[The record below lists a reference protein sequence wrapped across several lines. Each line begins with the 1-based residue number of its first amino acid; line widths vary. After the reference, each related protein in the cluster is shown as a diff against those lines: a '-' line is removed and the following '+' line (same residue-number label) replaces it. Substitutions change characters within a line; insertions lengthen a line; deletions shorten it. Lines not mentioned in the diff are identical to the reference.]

1 MNTQTNNLPHD
12 NILPGHELLK
22 WFNGNLGQSVLAI
35 ERSRVSRVLP
45 DLFGYHI
52 LQVGELADVHL
63 LDSSRINH
71 KIIAAQVGR
80 NDPEKSAGLYCKSEA
95 LPVAS
100 ECMDVVVLP
109 HLLEFTDNPHQIL
122 RETERVLIGEGH
134 VIILGFNPWSLWGL
148 WRLFL
153 AWRERPPWS
162 AHYIGLTRLKD
173 WLTLLDFEIIK
184 TERFYF
190 RPPLENT
197 TIINKLQFM
206 EPLGRYCWSFFG
218 GVYMLVAK
226 KRVIS
231 MTPIKLQWQT
241 RRRMIA
247 SGLIE
252 PSARNT
258 TLDNDC

>member
-12 NILPGHELLK
+12 NILPGHELLR
-22 WFNGNLGQSVLAI
+22 WFNGQLGQSVLAT
-35 ERSRVSRVLP
+35 ERSRVARVLP

-71 KIIAAQVGR
+71 KIIAAQVEHK
-80 NDPEKSAGLYCKSEA
+80 NPEKSPGLFCKSEA

-100 ECMDVVVLP
+100 ESMDVVVLP

-134 VIILGFNPWSLWGL
+134 VLILGFNPWSLWGL
-148 WRLFL
+148 WRLLL

-162 AHYIGLTRLKD
+162 AHYIGLTRLRD
-173 WLTLLDFEIIK
+173 WLTLLDFEIIN

-190 RPPLENT
+190 RPPLENE
-197 TIINKLQFM
+197 TIMQKLQFM
-206 EPLGRYCWSFFG
+206 EQLGRYCWSFFG
-218 GVYMLVAK
+218 GVYMLAAK

-231 MTPIKLQWQT
+231 LTPIKLQWQS

-247 SGLIE
+247 SGLVE

-258 TLDNDC
+258 SLENDC

>member
-1 MNTQTNNLPHD
+1 MSTQPDNPPENDLPSC
-12 NILPGHELLK
+12 HELQK
-22 WFNGNLGQSVLAI
+22 WFNGQLGHSVLAS
-35 ERSRVSRVLP
+35 ERSRVSRILP

-52 LQVGELADVHL
+52 LQVGERADVHL

-71 KIIAAQVGR
+71 KIFTAQTKNPAIG
-80 NDPEKSAGLYCKSEA
+80 KSPGLLCKSEA

-100 ECMDVVVLP
+100 ECIDVVMLS
-109 HLLEFTDNPHQIL
+109 HLLEFADNPHQVL

-148 WRLFL
+148 WRLLL
-153 AWRERPPWS
+153 AWRDRPPWS
-162 AHYIGLTRLKD
+162 GHFIGLTRLRD

-190 RPPLENT
+190 RPPLENLA
-197 TIINKLQFM
+197 IMQRLHFLEQ
-206 EPLGRYCWSFFG
+206 LGGYCWPFFG
-218 GVYMLVAK
+218 GVYLLAAK

-231 MTPIKLQWQT
+231 LTPIKLQWQT

-247 SGLIE
+247 SGLAE

-258 TLDNDC
+258 SIQNDF

>member
-1 MNTQTNNLPHD
+1 MQPVNQPENGLA
-12 NILPGHELLK
+12 PGEELQY
-22 WFNGNLGQSVLAI
+22 WFNGKLGHTVLAA
-35 ERSRVSRVLP
+35 ERSRTSRILP

-52 LQVGELADVHL
+52 LQVGELVDVHML
-63 LDSSRINH
+63 NSSRINH
-71 KIIAAQVGR
+71 KIITSHADYSGMG
-80 NDPEKSAGLYCKSEA
+80 KSISLLCKSDA

-100 ECMDVVVLP
+100 ESMDVVLLS
-109 HLLEFTDNPHQIL
+109 HLLEFADNPHQVL

-148 WRLFL
+148 WRLLL
-153 AWRERPPWS
+153 AWCERPPWS
-162 AHYIGLTRLKD
+162 GHFIGLTRLKD

-190 RPPLENT
+190 RPPLENMA
-197 TIINKLQFM
+197 IMQRLKFLEQ
-206 EPLGRYCWSFFG
+206 LGRYCWPFFG
-218 GVYMLVAK
+218 GVYLLVAK

-231 MTPIKLQWQT
+231 LTPIKLQWQT

-247 SGLIE
+247 SGLVE

-258 TLDNDC
+258 SIQNDF

>member
-1 MNTQTNNLPHD
+1 MRTQLD
-12 NILPGHELLK
+12 NQPENGIPPGQDLLH
-22 WFNGNLGQSVLAI
+22 WFYGKLGHSVLVTDRI
-35 ERSRVSRVLP
+35 RVSRMLP

-52 LQVGELADVHL
+52 LQVGGLADAHL

-71 KIIAAQVGR
+71 KINTAQ
-80 NDPEKSAGLYCKSEA
+80 AGNTDAEIYPDLFCKSDS
-95 LPVAS
+95 LPIAS
-100 ECMDVVVLP
+100 ESMDVVLLS
-109 HLLEFTDNPHQIL
+109 HLLEFADNPHQIL

-134 VIILGFNPWSLWGL
+134 VIIVGFNPWSLWGL
-148 WRLFL
+148 WRLLL
-153 AWRERPPWS
+153 AWRGRPPWS
-162 AHYIGLTRLKD
+162 GHFIGLPRLRD

-197 TIINKLQFM
+197 AIMQKLQFM
-206 EPLGRYCWSFFG
+206 EQLGEYCWPFLG
-218 GVYMLVAK
+218 GVYILVAK

-231 MTPIKLQWQT
+231 LTPIKLQWQT

-247 SGLIE
+247 TGIVE

-258 TLDNDC
+258 SIQNDC

>member
-1 MNTQTNNLPHD
+1 MNAQTDKPVHD
-12 NILPGHELLK
+12 NATPGQELLC
-22 WFNGNLGQSVLAI
+22 WFSGNLGQSVLAI
-35 ERSRVSRVLP
+35 ERNRVSRILP

-52 LQVGELADVHL
+52 LQVGEHANAHL

-71 KIIAAQVGR
+71 KIVAAQTGNR
-80 NDPEKSAGLYCKSEA
+80 TGQIPSLICKSEA

-100 ECMDVVVLP
+100 ESMDVVVLP
-109 HLLEFTDNPHQIL
+109 HLLEFTNNPHQIL

-148 WRLFL
+148 WRLLL
-153 AWRERPPWS
+153 AWREEPPWT
-162 AHYIGLTRLKD
+162 AHYIGMTRLRD

-184 TERFYF
+184 TEKFYY

-197 TIINKLQFM
+197 SIMHKLQFM
-206 EPLGRYCWSFFG
+206 EQLGRYCWSFFG

-231 MTPIKLQWQT
+231 LTPIKLQWQT

-258 TLDNDC
+258 SLENDC

>member
-1 MNTQTNNLPHD
+1 MTTHSDNLSQDNTT
-12 NILPGHELLK
+12 PGHQLLH
-22 WFNGNLGQSVLAI
+22 WFSGNLGQSVLVT

-71 KIIAAQVGR
+71 KIIAAQISNANMGGS
-80 NDPEKSAGLYCKSEA
+80 PGMYCKSEA

-100 ECMDVVVLP
+100 ESMDVVVLP

-148 WRLFL
+148 WRLLL

-162 AHYIGLTRLKD
+162 AHYIGMTRLKD

-190 RPPLENT
+190 RPPLENAA
-197 TIINKLQFM
+197 IMQRLQFM
-206 EPLGRYCWSFFG
+206 EQLGRYCWSFFG
-218 GVYMLVAK
+218 GIYMLAAK

-231 MTPIKLQWQT
+231 LTPIKLQWQT

-252 PSARNT
+252 PTARNT
-258 TLDNDC
+258 PFENDR